1 MAMFMLL
8 TAGQADHVRG
18 PSAITPSA
26 ALAPVERQGGLFVL
40 GIDVLADPAHM
51 AHREYLALLPQLDGN
66 HPSLPAALSAV
77 DA

>member
-1 MAMFMLL
+1 MAMLVLL

-18 PSAITPSA
+18 LSAATPSA

-40 GIDVLADPAHM
+40 GIDVLADPAHV
-51 AHREYLALLPQLDGN
+51 AHREYLSMLPRFEGN
-66 HPSLPAALSAV
+66 DPSLPAAILPD

>member
-40 GIDVLADPAHM
+40 GIDVLADPAHG
-51 AHREYLALLPQLDGN
+51 PG
-66 HPSLPAALSAV
+66 
-77 DA
+77 